1 MQKDEI
7 TIKKIHKDVMNV
19 LKKYRQEEQQQM
31 CFLQEQLKIDLVYCD
46 ELNYNARVKKYL
58 EDAKKITREHEKKLL
73 EALGEQIN

>member
-1 MQKDEI
+1 
-7 TIKKIHKDVMNV
+7 MNV
-19 LKKYRQEEQQQM
+19 LKEYRQEEQQQM
-31 CFLQEQLKIDLVYCD
+31 YFLQEQLKIDLVYCD